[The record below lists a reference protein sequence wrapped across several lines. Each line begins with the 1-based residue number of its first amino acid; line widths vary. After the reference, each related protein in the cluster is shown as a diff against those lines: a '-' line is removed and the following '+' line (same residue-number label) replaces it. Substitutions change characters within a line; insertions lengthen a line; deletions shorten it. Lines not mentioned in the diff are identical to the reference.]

1 MWEKIKKITPDT
13 WARTICLL
21 IALVNQCLAIFGK
34 QALPFAENDIY
45 QVVSILATIVTG
57 AVAWWKNNSFTTVA
71 QTADAVM
78 KQMKAGQLDTGSL
91 QPILNG
97 VQAKQPIQEPVKPDV
112 AGTQTIDM
120 PAAESTGTVDP
131 SQEEGPAESVAIDE
145 EEQPGISDASGA
157 DAEVTRSDAD
167 SSEA

>member
-45 QVVSILATIVTG
+45 QLVSVLATVVTG
-57 AVAWWKNNSFTTVA
+57 AAAWWKNNSFTTVA

-78 KQMKAGQLDTGSL
+78 KQLKAGQLDTGSL

-97 VQAKQPIQEPVKPDV
+97 AQTEQPIQESAKPDA

-120 PAAESTGTVDP
+120 PAAERAETVDP
-131 SQEEGPAESVAIDE
+131 GQEEGPAESVAAGE
-145 EEQPGISDASGA
+145 EAQPGASDINGA
-157 DAEVTRSDAD
+157 EAQPMHPGAD

>member
-1 MWEKIKKITPDT
+1 M
-13 WARTICLL
+13 
-21 IALVNQCLAIFGK
+21 
-34 QALPFAENDIY
+34 
-45 QVVSILATIVTG
+45 ATIVTG

-71 QTADAVM
+71 QTADTVM
-78 KQMKAGQLDTGSL
+78 KQMKVGQLDTGSL

-97 VQAKQPIQEPVKPDV
+97 VQAKQPIQEPVKPDA

-131 SQEEGPAESVAIDE
+131 SQEEGPAESVAIGE